1 MKCDAFKSFWTA
13 NDEFFVTGGK
23 KYGIS
28 PDGRTVCLGD
38 FADKRTDLEARMV
51 ASLPQDT
58 VSKIEDVEN
67 HSQFNYETRKR
78 RGRPRK
84 TEGFS
89 RITRWRRQKEAT
101 QGVIAL

>member
-1 MKCDAFKSFWTA
+1 MNGEISKSFWTA

-23 KYGIS
+23 KYGIT

-38 FADKRTDLEARMV
+38 FADERNDLEARM
-51 ASLPQDT
+51 AAPLPQGA

-67 HSQFNYETRKR
+67 HSQSNYETAKR

-89 RITRWRRQKEAT
+89 RITQWRRQKEAT
-101 QGVIAL
+101 QGAFAL